1 MSKPIVQLK
10 ELFQYIAGSQW
21 TSHHRSAIPHVKAA
35 SSPAPTYSVPSRHK
49 ARCISACLFLS
60 ALVAPL
66 SRGALWLTL
75 ACQAACVEC
84 RLASQCSHHGGI
96 HSLYLWRS
104 RLTVSLLVNSR
115 VSLFKSNYYINHTRD
130 AVYRGKNSPQ
140 LMSTVPSLE
149 KFTPRSIQERCHFNY
164 HGVNE
169 RRSLI
174 SAAQIQQSNFS

>member
-1 MSKPIVQLK
+1 MLLWNKEVPLTLIVFIEPTCTKPLFQCAGLYLLSCFTSKPIVQLK

-21 TSHHRSAIPHVKAA
+21 TSHQRSAIPHVKAA

-96 HSLYLWRS
+96 HGLYLWRS
-104 RLTVSLLVNSR
+104 WLTISLLVNSR
-115 VSLFKSNYYINHTRD
+115 VSATITSITEMLNTKEKTDRHHDWCKQHT
-130 AVYRGKNSPQ
+130 P
-140 LMSTVPSLE
+140 
-149 KFTPRSIQERCHFNY
+149 
-164 HGVNE
+164 
-169 RRSLI
+169 
-174 SAAQIQQSNFS
+174 